1 MTTSIKRLLGHCLL
15 NICEQVPTAK
25 PALKRWGLRTSQEW
39 FQNRIVRI
47 QMPGGKSIKLAG
59 MAQNYLSFELFWRGA
74 GYYEPITTLLAQ
86 ELVCTADVF
95 VDVGANVGF
104 YSLVL
109 SSSHPGLRVVAFEP
123 NPKNF
128 ELLQAN
134 ARLNQFEQLACM
146 PMAVSDSSGT
156 AVLYLSPSAM
166 SASLEQDFDPAHC
179 ADVKV
184 PTTSLDAYLAQSP
197 LPGRL
202 VIKVDVEGHEAAFFK
217 GAEQTIALRK
227 PEIITEVTLHQ
238 ENFPISFLKQIGY
251 RFYQITDQGLLPTEE
266 LTAVTRGRFRFLNCL
281 LSVQPEEKVA
291 ALFRRIQPRVQKIDL
306 TQTSKCVSQELLE
319 RFQPRRDKAVP
330 STALG
335 TGLANAVNRQ

>member
-1 MTTSIKRLLGHCLL
+1 VL
-15 NICEQVPTAK
+15 A
-25 PALKRWGLRTSQEW
+25 ASQ
-39 FQNRIVRI
+39 
-47 QMPGGKSIKLAG
+47 
-59 MAQNYLSFELFWRGA
+59 
-74 GYYEPITTLLAQ
+74 
-86 ELVCTADVF
+86 
-95 VDVGANVGF
+95 
-104 YSLVL
+104 
-109 SSSHPGLRVVAFEP
+109 PGLRIVAFEP

-179 ADVKV
+179 ANIKV
-184 PTTSLDAYLAQSP
+184 QTTSLDGYLAQSP
-197 LPGRL
+197 VAGRL

-217 GAEQTIALRK
+217 GAEQTIALHR
-227 PEIITEVTLHQ
+227 PDIITEVTLHQ
-238 ENFPISFLKQIGY
+238 EELPISFLKQTGY

-266 LTAVTRGRFRFLNCL
+266 LIAVTRGRFRFLNCL

-291 ALFRRIQPRVQKIDL
+291 ALFRRIQPYVQKIDL

-319 RFQPRRDKAVP
+319 RFQTRRDKA
-330 STALG
+330 SSSATLGTAL
-335 TGLANAVNRQ
+335 TNAVNR